1 MTGVQTCALPIYLT
15 LEEKIAKIERETA
28 WFEGDDFVLEKAI
41 EKYKEIIALVA
52 EVEKEL
58 TELENTI
65 IDLEDN

>member
-1 MTGVQTCALPIYLT
+1 MKESNLT

-65 IDLEDN
+65 LDLEDN

>member
-1 MTGVQTCALPIYLT
+1 MKENSLT

>member
-1 MTGVQTCALPIYLT
+1 MKESNLT
-15 LEEKIAKIERETA
+15 LEEKIAKIEREIA

>member
-1 MTGVQTCALPIYLT
+1 MKENNLT

-28 WFEGDDFVLEKAI
+28 LFEGDDFVLEKAI

>member
-1 MTGVQTCALPIYLT
+1 MKENNLT

>member
-1 MTGVQTCALPIYLT
+1 MKESNLT
-15 LEEKIAKIERETA
+15 LEVKIAKIERETA

-65 IDLEDN
+65 KDLEDN

>member
-1 MTGVQTCALPIYLT
+1 MKKNNLT

>member
-1 MTGVQTCALPIYLT
+1 MKESNLT

-28 WFEGDDFVLEKAI
+28 WFEGDDFVLEKAM

>member
-1 MTGVQTCALPIYLT
+1 MKENNLT

-41 EKYKEIIALVA
+41 EKNKEIIALVA

>member
-1 MTGVQTCALPIYLT
+1 MKENNLK

>member
-1 MTGVQTCALPIYLT
+1 MKKSNLT
-15 LEEKIAKIERETA
+15 LEEKIAKIERKTA

-65 IDLEDN
+65 IDLENN

>member
-1 MTGVQTCALPIYLT
+1 MKENNLT

-41 EKYKEIIALVA
+41 EKYKEIIALVT

>member
-1 MTGVQTCALPIYLT
+1 MKESNLT

-28 WFEGDDFVLEKAI
+28 WFEGDDFMLEKAI

>member
-1 MTGVQTCALPIYLT
+1 MKESNLT
-15 LEEKIAKIERETA
+15 LEEKIVKIERETA

>member
-1 MTGVQTCALPIYLT
+1 MKGSNLT

>member
-1 MTGVQTCALPIYLT
+1 MKESNLT

-58 TELENTI
+58 TELENTV

>member
-1 MTGVQTCALPIYLT
+1 MKESNLT

-41 EKYKEIIALVA
+41 EKYKEIITLVA

>member
-1 MTGVQTCALPIYLT
+1 MKENNLT
-15 LEEKIAKIERETA
+15 LEEKIAKIERETV

>member
-1 MTGVQTCALPIYLT
+1 MKENNLT
-15 LEEKIAKIERETA
+15 LEEKIAKIEREIA

-65 IDLEDN
+65 IDLE

>member
-1 MTGVQTCALPIYLT
+1 MKESNLT

-58 TELENTI
+58 TELENII

>member
-1 MTGVQTCALPIYLT
+1 MKKSNLT

-65 IDLEDN
+65 IDLENN

>member
-1 MTGVQTCALPIYLT
+1 MKENNLT

-65 IDLEDN
+65 IDLEVN

>member
-1 MTGVQTCALPIYLT
+1 MKENNLT
-15 LEEKIAKIERETA
+15 LEGKIAKIEREIA

>member
-1 MTGVQTCALPIYLT
+1 MKESNLT

-28 WFEGDDFVLEKAI
+28 WVEGDDFVLEKAI

>member
-1 MTGVQTCALPIYLT
+1 MKESNLT

-28 WFEGDDFVLEKAI
+28 WFEGDDFVLDKAI

>member
-1 MTGVQTCALPIYLT
+1 MKENNLT
-15 LEEKIAKIERETA
+15 LEEKIAKIERELA

>member
-1 MTGVQTCALPIYLT
+1 MKENNLT
-15 LEEKIAKIERETA
+15 LEEKIAKIERETT

-65 IDLEDN
+65 RDLEDN

>member
-1 MTGVQTCALPIYLT
+1 MKESNLT

-28 WFEGDDFVLEKAI
+28 WFEGDDFVLKKAI

>member
-1 MTGVQTCALPIYLT
+1 MKENNLT

-65 IDLEDN
+65 IDLENN

>member
-1 MTGVQTCALPIYLT
+1 MKESNLT

-65 IDLEDN
+65 MDLEDN

>member
-1 MTGVQTCALPIYLT
+1 MKESNLT
-15 LEEKIAKIERETA
+15 LEEKIAKIEREIA

-65 IDLEDN
+65 IDLE

>member
-1 MTGVQTCALPIYLT
+1 MKESNLT

-41 EKYKEIIALVA
+41 EKYKEITALVA

>member
-1 MTGVQTCALPIYLT
+1 MKESNLT

-28 WFEGDDFVLEKAI
+28 WFEDDDFVLEKAI

>member
-1 MTGVQTCALPIYLT
+1 MKENNLT
-15 LEEKIAKIERETA
+15 LEEKIVKIERETA

>member
-1 MTGVQTCALPIYLT
+1 MKESNLT
-15 LEEKIAKIERETA
+15 LEEKIAKIEREIA

-41 EKYKEIIALVA
+41 EKYKEIIALVT

>member
-1 MTGVQTCALPIYLT
+1 MKDNNLT

>member
-1 MTGVQTCALPIYLT
+1 MKENNLT

-41 EKYKEIIALVA
+41 KKYKEIIALVA

>member
-1 MTGVQTCALPIYLT
+1 MKENNLT

-65 IDLEDN
+65 IDLEDS

>member
-1 MTGVQTCALPIYLT
+1 MKESNLT

-41 EKYKEIIALVA
+41 EKYKEIITLAA